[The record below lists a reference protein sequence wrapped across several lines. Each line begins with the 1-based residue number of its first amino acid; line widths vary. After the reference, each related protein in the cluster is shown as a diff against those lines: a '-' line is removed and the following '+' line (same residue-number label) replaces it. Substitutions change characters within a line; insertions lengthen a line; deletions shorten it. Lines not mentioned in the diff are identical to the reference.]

1 MSFLGF
7 FLMSIVQ
14 ATVLVFQKLNIG
26 HIDYT
31 MVSFD
36 QLVSAEK
43 RVIIR
48 KFFVTI
54 ADYQSTLE
62 SQTFK
67 EYSEKISSKLEV
79 LVGGLEQKI
88 SDEHK

>member
-48 KFFVTI
+48 KIFVTI
-54 ADYQSTLE
+54 ADY
-62 SQTFK
+62 
-67 EYSEKISSKLEV
+67 
-79 LVGGLEQKI
+79 
-88 SDEHK
+88 